1 MKTEFVKYGSK
12 GNIRGILTV
21 LDKKMDIY
29 NKFIFKPE
37 LMYMWY
43 PLDMNYN
50 VTYRVST
57 GELGLSQAVRNVPY
71 KDYGLTKYGD
81 TYYTKVKGVWE
92 FAEVRKS
99 NEQIAQLMKDSLLPT
114 WTDPNYNYD
123 NVTRAL
129 RSVGDSIFLLTNE
142 RKAEYMSNLSATE
155 LYKYY
160 TYSEEEKERL
170 AYAML
175 TKEEKRRYI
184 TLGEML
190 TMLHIMKKVIRARYG
205 YKRISR

>member
-12 GNIRGILTV
+12 EHTRGILTV

-29 NKFIFKPE
+29 NKFVFKPE

-50 VTYRVST
+50 VTYRVGT
-57 GELGLSQAVRNVPY
+57 GELGLSQAIRNVPY
-71 KDYGLTKYGD
+71 KGYGLTKYGD
-81 TYYTKVKGVWE
+81 TYYTKVKDVWE
-92 FAEVRKS
+92 FAEVRKD
-99 NEQIAQLMKDSLLPT
+99 NEKIAQVMKDSLLPT
-114 WTDPNYNYD
+114 WMDPNYNYG

-129 RSVGDSIFLLTNE
+129 RSVGDSISLLTKE
-142 RKAEYMSNLSATE
+142 RQAEYMSNLSATE

-160 TYSEEEKERL
+160 TYSEEKKECL
-170 AYAML
+170 AYTML

-184 TLGEML
+184 TLGKIL
-190 TMLHIMKKVIRARYG
+190 TMLNIMKKVIRTRDGFKAV
-205 YKRISR
+205 SR

>member
-12 GNIRGILTV
+12 GHLRGILTV
-21 LDKKMDIY
+21 SDKKKDIH
-29 NKFIFKPE
+29 NKFVFKPE

-50 VTYRVST
+50 ITYRVGT
-57 GELGLSQAVRNVPY
+57 GELGLSQVIRNVPY

-81 TYYTKVKGVWE
+81 TYYTKIKDVWE
-92 FAEVRKS
+92 FAEVRKG

-114 WTDPNYNYD
+114 WTDPTYNYD

-129 RSVGDSIFLLTNE
+129 RSVGDSIFLLTKE
-142 RKAEYMSNLSATE
+142 RQAEYMSNLSATE

-170 AYAML
+170 AYTML

-184 TLGEML
+184 TLGKIL
-190 TMLHIMKKVIRARYG
+190 TMLNIMKKVVRARDDF
-205 YKRISR
+205 KRISR

>member
-12 GNIRGILTV
+12 GHLRGILTV
-21 LDKKMDIY
+21 SDKKMDIH

-50 VTYRVST
+50 VTYRVGT
-57 GELGLSQAVRNVPY
+57 GELGLSQVIRNVPY

-81 TYYTKVKGVWE
+81 TYYTKIKDVWE

-114 WTDPNYNYD
+114 WTDPTYNYD

-129 RSVGDSIFLLTNE
+129 RSVGDSIFLLTKE
-142 RKAEYMSNLSATE
+142 RQEEYMSNLSATE

-170 AYAML
+170 AYTML
-175 TKEEKRRYI
+175 TEEEKRRYI
-184 TLGEML
+184 TLGKIL
-190 TMLHIMKKVIRARYG
+190 TMLNIMKKVVRARNG
-205 YKRISR
+205 STAVSR

>member
-12 GNIRGILTV
+12 GYTRGILTV

-29 NKFIFKPE
+29 NKFVFKPE

-50 VTYRVST
+50 VTYRVGT

-71 KDYGLTKYGD
+71 KGYGLTKYGD
-81 TYYTKVKGVWE
+81 TYYTKVKDIWE
-92 FAEVRKS
+92 FAEVRKD
-99 NEQIAQLMKDSLLPT
+99 NEQIAQLMKDNLLPT
-114 WTDPNYNYD
+114 WTDFNYNYD

-129 RSVGDSIFLLTNE
+129 RSVGDSIFLLTKE
-142 RKAEYMSNLSATE
+142 RQAEYMSNLSATE

-160 TYSEEEKERL
+160 TYSEEKKERL
-170 AYAML
+170 AYTML

-184 TLGEML
+184 TLGKIL
-190 TMLHIMKKVIRARYG
+190 TMLNVMQKVVRARDDF
-205 YKRISR
+205 KRISR